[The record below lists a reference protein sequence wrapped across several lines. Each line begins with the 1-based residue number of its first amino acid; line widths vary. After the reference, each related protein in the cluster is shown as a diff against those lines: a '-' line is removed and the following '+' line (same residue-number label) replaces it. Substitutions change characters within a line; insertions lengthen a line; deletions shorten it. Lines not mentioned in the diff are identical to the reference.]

1 MVEIRTVVLELLR
14 AGPAHNQLLSPLTP
28 YIALCGSEGPA
39 TVHLPFEHRQL
50 LNRLERL
57 RYLSGSALI
66 STSQR
71 ESEVLELGAAIAEI
85 LASIPALSAQLALAR
100 LSPDTLINLRLAM
113 AGSELSLLPFE
124 LAMAPEGYPGHGRPL
139 FLQADTPIT
148 LTREV
153 RRGRPLAVNWNR
165 PPRILFVTASPA
177 SVTPVPAQ
185 EHLNVIRRAM
195 EPWVRWTPDPN
206 ARLEEVKKHITVIT
220 DASLETIRQACA
232 EVEYTHVHILAHGVS
247 YQQAGDPRYGLALC
261 GEGDPMRLEEVDGE
275 RLAEALRATEVGG
288 HARSAPS
295 LVTLATCDSGN
306 VGSVLTPGGSI
317 AHDLHAFGIPWVI
330 ASQFPL
336 TMAGSVTM
344 SEVLYERLLKGDDP
358 RWIIHELR
366 QRLSGRSQNDH
377 DWASLVVYATIPF
390 NFAEHVEAFRDRQT
404 RDRLNE
410 QFAKAQAMLD
420 ARRSPQEI
428 DSIFEAVRRE
438 LTRWR
443 ETAPAG
449 DGQRER
455 MERAERWGMTAA
467 SEKRIAGIHMLR
479 NDRTR
484 AMAAWRESRDWY
496 RKAMELEPANHWVL
510 TQYLS
515 LCAILDEP
523 ADHAWWIVARQL
535 AKSQLQRDSTADR
548 AWAFGTLAELD
559 LLGTVYSKDEDADSV
574 SIQERVVEAC
584 SQIRNLTGSDSFHV
598 SSTRRQFQRY
608 LEWWDRSEWREVARA
623 AITALRS

>member
-1 MVEIRTVVLELLR
+1 MVEIRTVILELLR

-57 RYLSGSALI
+57 RYLSGSALV
-66 STSQR
+66 STAQR
-71 ESEVLELGAAIAEI
+71 ESEVLELGAAIAES
-85 LASIPALSAQLALAR
+85 LGSVPALSAQLALAR
-100 LSPDTLINLRLAM
+100 LSPDTLINLRLSLT
-113 AGSELSLLPFE
+113 GSELSLLPFE
-124 LAMAPEGYPGHGRPL
+124 LAIAPQGFPGPGRPL

-153 RRGRPLAVNWNR
+153 RRGRPLAIQWNR
-165 PPRILFVTASPA
+165 RPRMLFVTASPA
-177 SVTPVPAQ
+177 QVAPVPAQ

-195 EPWVRWTPDPN
+195 EPWVRWTTNPD
-206 ARLEEVKKHITVIT
+206 ARLEEVKKHITVLP
-220 DASLETIRQACA
+220 DASLEAIRQACA
-232 EVEYTHVHILAHGVS
+232 ETEYTHVHILAHGIS
-247 YQQAGDPRYGLALC
+247 YHRAGDQRYGLALC
-261 GEGDPMRLEEVDGE
+261 RDGDPTRLEEVDGE
-275 RLAEALRATEVGG
+275 RLAEALRATDAGG
-288 HARSAPS
+288 HAQSAPS

-317 AHDLHAFGIPWVI
+317 AHDLHAFGIPWVV

-344 SEVLYERLLKGDDP
+344 SEILYERLLKGDDP
-358 RWIIHELR
+358 RWILHELR

-377 DWASLVVYATIPF
+377 DWASIVVYATVPY
-390 NFAEHVEAFRDRQT
+390 NFADQVEAFRDRQT

-420 ARRSPQEI
+420 AKCPPREI
-428 DSIFEAVRRE
+428 DHIFEAVRRD

-443 ETAPAG
+443 QAAPAG

-467 SEKRIAGIHMLR
+467 SEKRIAGIHMIR
-479 NDRTR
+479 NDRAQ

-510 TQYLS
+510 TQFLS

-523 ADHAWWIVARQL
+523 ADRAWWIVARQL
-535 AKSQLQRDSTADR
+535 AKSQLQRDSAADR

-559 LLGTVYSKDEDADSV
+559 LLGTVYSKDEDADSLP
-574 SIQERVVEAC
+574 IQQRVVESC

-608 LEWWDRSEWREVARA
+608 LEWWDRVEWREVARA
-623 AITALRS
+623 AVSALKA